1 MLCHKINYLDLV
13 HAVKSEWKPIAAL
26 GTQASPQRTIVPATT
41 SYMTAIRGWPR
52 SPEAGGCRAR
62 LSEARLYGWLA
73 AGTLLERRDAISENA
88 NLTILVRG
96 IRMPMGRL
104 QCGDIVGGG
113 IMERRHQTK
122 ALFRPPS
129 LRRCNTEQNTIAGLG
144 RGEMVKGDVRFTAA
158 LRTLSISSR
167 RCIVTI

>member
-1 MLCHKINYLDLV
+1 M
-13 HAVKSEWKPIAAL
+13 
-26 GTQASPQRTIVPATT
+26 
-41 SYMTAIRGWPR
+41 
-52 SPEAGGCRAR
+52 
-62 LSEARLYGWLA
+62 YGWLA
-73 AGTLLERRDAISENA
+73 AEALLEKRDATSENA
-88 NLTILVRG
+88 NLNILVRG

-144 RGEMVKGDVRFTAA
+144 RGEMVKGDVRFTEA
-158 LRTLSISSR
+158 LRTLSISSPAMHRNHLEHQR
-167 RCIVTI
+167 RTLRLLVTTAKLVSRHGPSLPH